1 VIIEAIV
8 ERLDAKQSVFAELEA
23 KAPPDAVLATNT
35 SSIPLEQIAASMRQP
50 ERLLG
55 LHFFNPVAQ
64 LPLVEVIRTQS
75 TDPASLE
82 RAMSFVTQIGK
93 LPLPCRS
100 APGFVVNRVLVPYML
115 EALRAHEDGYALET
129 IDRAAE
135 DFGMPTGPV
144 ELADRVGLDIAL
156 HVIGILGE
164 TLKVEA
170 PETLKR
176 KVDAGELGAKTG
188 RGFYRFEDNR
198 PMKSRDYALPDRE
211 LTDRL
216 MLAMVNESM
225 ACFEDGV
232 VEDLELLDAGVVFGA
247 GFAPFRGGPIRYALD
262 SGIDTIVERLEG
274 LAERHGERFKPHSGW
289 RRIRNA
295 T

>member
-1 VIIEAIV
+1 
-8 ERLDAKQSVFAELEA
+8 
-23 KAPPDAVLATNT
+23 
-35 SSIPLEQIAASMRQP
+35 
-50 ERLLG
+50 
-55 LHFFNPVAQ
+55 
-64 LPLVEVIRTQS
+64 
-75 TDPASLE
+75 
-82 RAMSFVTQIGK
+82 
-93 LPLPCRS
+93 
-100 APGFVVNRVLVPYML
+100 
-115 EALRAHEDGYALET
+115 
-129 IDRAAE
+129 
-135 DFGMPTGPV
+135 MPTGPV

-274 LAERHGERFKPHSGW
+274 LAERHGERFKPHPGW